1 MQQTATTT
9 LETADEVFSDKPT
22 DYPRGPSRLLRVHW
36 KGFRNPKKCSMQ
48 QPGPAALK
56 TVIVYSL
63 VLNFLGIPKKYCT
76 TPQASS
82 LFNAVPQG
90 YCIEKFL
97 RIPKYFQCSAS
108 TLWIKFAGAIM
119 FSPVL
124 KKAEEK
130 SGIFKKDEDAKDVA
144 EGPAKRLRSLYAKQM
159 AKLPEGNPGLVKDN
173 GRKKGS
179 FSIFFE
185 MIYVL
190 HDGVQYIYIIIYIYI
205 FFIIFYLHIYFTYT
219 YIYI

>member
-1 MQQTATTT
+1 
-9 LETADEVFSDKPT
+9 
-22 DYPRGPSRLLRVHW
+22 
-36 KGFRNPKKCSMQ
+36 
-48 QPGPAALK
+48 
-56 TVIVYSL
+56 
-63 VLNFLGIPKKYCT
+63 
-76 TPQASS
+76 
-82 LFNAVPQG
+82 
-90 YCIEKFL
+90 
-97 RIPKYFQCSAS
+97 
-108 TLWIKFAGAIM
+108 M

-144 EGPAKRLRSLYAKQM
+144 EGPAKRLCSLYAKQM

-190 HDGVQYIYIIIYIYI
+190 HDGVQYIYIIIYIY
-205 FFIIFYLHIYFTYT
+205 FIIFYLYILHT
-219 YIYI
+219 YIYIISLL